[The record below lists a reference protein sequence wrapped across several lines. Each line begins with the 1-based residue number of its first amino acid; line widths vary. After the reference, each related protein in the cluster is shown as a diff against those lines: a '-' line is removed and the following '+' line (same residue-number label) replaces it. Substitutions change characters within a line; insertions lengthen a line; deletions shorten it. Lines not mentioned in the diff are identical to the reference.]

1 MRGIV
6 EEPAGLQYVPDFLTE
21 AQEDWLLGR
30 LTGLEYGEVRMHGQV
45 ARRVVRHYGVG
56 YHFETGAVTPGEP
69 IPDWLQPVRERCAV
83 LLERPTADL
92 AEALATFYPPGA
104 SIGWHR
110 DAPAFGDVVGVSLGS
125 SSPMRFQLGQ
135 GAERR
140 VWEQWLEPRSAY
152 VLTGPVRTRWQ
163 HHIPAVREPRYS
175 LTFRTLRRKFAEQGV
190 AAVRAGENARE
201 GTDEGTGRDGGG

>member
-1 MRGIV
+1 MGRMRGIL
-6 EEPAGLQYVPDFLTE
+6 EEPAGLRYVPDFLTD
-21 AQEDWLLGR
+21 AQEDWLLER
-30 LTGLEYGEVRMHGQV
+30 LTTLEYGEVRMHGQV
-45 ARRVVRHYGVG
+45 ARRVVRHYGTS

-69 IPDWLQPVRERCAV
+69 IPGWLEPVRERCAA
-83 LLERPTADL
+83 LLDRPTTDL
-92 AEALATFYPPGA
+92 AEALATYYPPGA

-125 SSPMRFQLGQ
+125 PSPMRFQLGQ

-152 VLTGPVRTRWQ
+152 VLAGPVRTRWQ

-175 LTFRTLRRKFAEQGV
+175 LTFRTLRRGFAEGDRT
-190 AAVRAGENARE
+190 AVRRGEGA
-201 GTDEGTGRDGGG
+201 GRDGDG